1 MKNDKAIDLADPPG
15 YELAGHEAPPKH
27 MNAAVR
33 RRYGGPEVVDVDRI
47 AIPEPGPGE
56 VMVQVRAAGIDRGV
70 VHLLTGL
77 PLLVRIMGFGL
88 VRPKQ
93 PVLGYDV
100 AGRVVAIGSGVER
113 LKVGDEVMGIA
124 DGSFAEY
131 AVADANKLVVRPE
144 AVSVDAAAVATISG
158 ITALQAL
165 TQAGRVQP
173 GQRVLVVG
181 ASGGVGSFAVQ
192 IATALGARVTGMA
205 SAPNLDAVRSYGAV
219 QAVDYRKTSVDEI
232 GTAFDLIIDIGGRN
246 SISRLRR
253 ALTPNGT
260 LVLVGG
266 EGGGSLTGGMGRNL
280 RALMLSP
287 FVSERLTMLI
297 SSESLES
304 IEALVEMLEDGS
316 VIPHVG
322 ARTDLS
328 DVAAALARIERGG
341 VVGKTLVAI
350 GDAS

>member
-1 MKNDKAIDLADPPG
+1 MTNQSTLDLADPPG
-15 YELAGHEAPPKH
+15 YELAGHETPPEL

-33 RRYGGPEVVDVDRI
+33 RRYGGPEVVDSERV
-47 AIPEPGPGE
+47 AVPEPGPGE

-88 VRPKQ
+88 LRPKQ

-100 AGRVVAIGSGVER
+100 AGRVVAVGSGVER

-144 AVSVDAAAVATISG
+144 ALSVDAAAVATISG

-165 TQAGRVQP
+165 TQVGQVQA

-192 IATALGARVTGMA
+192 IAVALGARVTGMA
-205 SAPNLDAVRSYGAV
+205 SAASLDAVRSYGAV
-219 QAVDYRKTSVDEI
+219 QAVDYRTTPVDEI

-253 ALTPNGT
+253 ALTANGT

-266 EGGGSLTGGMGRNL
+266 EGGGVLTGGMGRNL

-287 FVSERLTMLI
+287 FVSQRLAMLI

-304 IEALVEMLEDGS
+304 VEVLVKMLEDGS
-316 VIPHVG
+316 VIPHIG
-322 ARTDLS
+322 ARTELS
-328 DVAAALARIERGG
+328 DVAAAIARTERGG
-341 VVGKTLVAI
+341 IVGKTLVTV
-350 GDAS
+350 GGAS